1 MDIIP
6 IKKFH
11 WDETEYYV
19 RNSIN
24 IKKMKSLVKY
34 ELPIN
39 PYFWWKIWGIN
50 HSITQQSSLFVIAQ
64 YQCYQQYIKIQQWPS
79 YNHGYYTS
87 HI

>member
-34 ELPIN
+34 ELPMN
-39 PYFWWKIWGIN
+39 PYF
-50 HSITQQSSLFVIAQ
+50 
-64 YQCYQQYIKIQQWPS
+64 
-79 YNHGYYTS
+79 
-87 HI
+87 